1 MLADGFYKFLDLV
14 IVLKFLYFLF
24 LFSVKLLYPKN
35 PWFTEEISRIIV
47 SNFIEGSGWY
57 VFELLNNK
65 VTNFKHRQCADLKCK
80 VHAPKKIFLS

>member
-24 LFSVKLLYPKN
+24 LFSVKLPKN
-35 PWFTEEISRIIV
+35 PWFTEKISRIIV
-47 SNFIEGSGWY
+47 SKFIEASGWY